1 LTLKGLRVNIY
12 LILLG
17 KQKEVDMTQ
26 ERIASNHE
34 VLPAFYLQGQNNSPY
49 IGMTAGFE
57 SPSLPNSNLNAQHL
71 SPRNYRWYMACRRG
85 LDVVLKRLSEKGLF
99 GKGHIEAYFRDQYR
113 RRLSPHTLNNSFR
126 AIDSFISFI
135 QEGGKACLEDITRQ
149 DIEGWIEHEEDR
161 GMKASTV
168 GVHLA
173 MLKAFLRFMIER
185 GVLHM
190 DLLGRKMSIKVPDAL
205 PRAMDPDDVRRL
217 IAVIEGV
224 RDRAMIMVLLRT
236 GIRVGELLNTIV
248 EDVNLKD
255 RRIEI
260 YESEKTQV
268 GRVVYLGDDAL
279 KALEAWIKVRDPHKT
294 YLFYSQGKRHSISYQ
309 AVRVMFM
316 KHLQKAG
323 ISHKGYT
330 IHCLRHTCA
339 TDLLNAGMR
348 LECVQQLL
356 GHSTIE
362 MTRRYAR
369 LTDRTREEE
378 YFRAMAII
386 ERGEINGDYQ
396 LDSELSAFLEETQLL
411 SSHDQGL
418 HGHP

>member
-1 LTLKGLRVNIY
+1 
-12 LILLG
+12 
-17 KQKEVDMTQ
+17 MTR
-26 ERIASNHE
+26 ERITSNHE
-34 VLPAFYLQGQNNSPY
+34 VLPAFYPQRQNYSPY
-49 IGMTAGFE
+49 VGRTLSFE
-57 SPSLPNSNLNAQHL
+57 SPTLPSSNLNAQHS
-71 SPRNYRWYMACRRG
+71 SPRNYLWHMECRRS
-85 LDVVLKRLSEKGLF
+85 LDILLKRLSEKGLL
-99 GKGHIEAYFRDQYR
+99 GKGHIEAYLRDQYR
-113 RRLSPHTLNNSFR
+113 RRLSPNTLNNSFR

-135 QEGGKACLEDITRQ
+135 QEGGKVRLEDITRQ
-149 DIEGWIEHEEDR
+149 DIEGWIEHEEDK

-168 GVHLA
+168 GMRLA

-185 GVLHM
+185 GVLPM

-217 IAVIEGV
+217 IAVLEGV

-236 GIRVGELLNTIV
+236 GMRIGELLNTIV
-248 EDVNLKD
+248 EDVNLKE

-260 YESEKTQV
+260 YESEKTRV

-279 KALEAWIKVRDPHKT
+279 KALEAWLRARDPHKT
-294 YLFYSQGKRHSISYQ
+294 YLFYSRGKRRHSISYQ

-316 KHLQKAG
+316 KHLEKAG

-396 LDSELSAFLEETQLL
+396 LDSELSAFLEKTQLL
-411 SSHDQGL
+411 SSHDQRL
-418 HGHP
+418 HEHP

>member
-1 LTLKGLRVNIY
+1 
-12 LILLG
+12 
-17 KQKEVDMTQ
+17 MTQ
-26 ERIASNHE
+26 GISTSNHDI
-34 VLPAFYLQGQNNSPY
+34 LPALHSHINAKTLH
-49 IGMTAGFE
+49 ID
-57 SPSLPNSNLNAQHL
+57 LNASVEIDSTPQSHVKPPQKL
-71 SPRNYRWYMACRRG
+71 SPRSYYWHMECRRC
-85 LDVVLKRLSEKGLF
+85 LDMVLKRLSEKGLL

-135 QEGGKACLEDITRQ
+135 QKQGKVHLEGITRQ

-168 GVHLA
+168 GMHLA

-185 GVLHM
+185 GVLPL
-190 DLLGRKMSIKVPDAL
+190 DLLGRKMFIKVPDAL

-217 IAVIEGV
+217 IAVLEGV

-236 GIRVGELLNTIV
+236 GMRIGELLNTIV
-248 EDVNLKD
+248 EDVNLKE

-260 YESEKTQV
+260 YESEKTRV

-279 KALEAWIKVRDPHKT
+279 KALDAWIKVRDPHKS
-294 YLFYSQGKRHSISYQ
+294 YLFYSRGKRRHSISYQ

-316 KHLQKAG
+316 KHLEKAG
-323 ISHKGYT
+323 ISHKGYS

-339 TDLLNAGMR
+339 TELLNAGMR

-386 ERGEINGDYQ
+386 ERGEINGDYK
-396 LDSELSAFLEETQLL
+396 LDSELSAFLEKTQLL
-411 SSHDQGL
+411 SSHDQRL
-418 HGHP
+418 HEHP

>member
-1 LTLKGLRVNIY
+1 
-12 LILLG
+12 
-17 KQKEVDMTQ
+17 MTQ
-26 ERIASNHE
+26 EISTSNHGI
-34 VLPAFYLQGQNNSPY
+34 L
-49 IGMTAGFE
+49 
-57 SPSLPNSNLNAQHL
+57 PSLHSHINANPFYIDLNPSVEIDYNLQSHIKPPQIL
-71 SPRNYRWYMACRRG
+71 SPRSYYWHMECRRS
-85 LDVVLKRLSEKGLF
+85 LDIALKRLSEKGLF
-99 GKGHIEAYFRDQYR
+99 GKDHVEAYFRDQYR
-113 RRLSPHTLNNSFR
+113 RRLSPNTLNNSFR

-135 QEGGKACLEDITRQ
+135 QEGGKVCLEDITRQ

-168 GVHLA
+168 GMGLA
-173 MLKAFLRFMIER
+173 MLKAFLRFLIER
-185 GVLHM
+185 GVLPM
-190 DLLGRKMSIKVPDAL
+190 DLLGRKMSIRVPDAL
-205 PRAMDPDDVRRL
+205 PRAMDPDDVRKL
-217 IAVIEGV
+217 IAALEGV

-236 GIRVGELLNTIV
+236 GMRIGELLNTII
-248 EDVNLKD
+248 EDVNLKE

-260 YESEKTQV
+260 YESEKTRV

-279 KALEAWIKVRDPHKT
+279 KALEAWIKVRDPYKT
-294 YLFYSQGKRHSISYQ
+294 YLFYSRGKRRHSISYQ

-316 KHLQKAG
+316 KRLEKAG

-396 LDSELSAFLEETQLL
+396 LDSELSAFLEKTQLL
-411 SSHDQGL
+411 SSHDQRL
-418 HGHP
+418 HEHT

>member
-1 LTLKGLRVNIY
+1 
-12 LILLG
+12 
-17 KQKEVDMTQ
+17 
-26 ERIASNHE
+26 
-34 VLPAFYLQGQNNSPY
+34 
-49 IGMTAGFE
+49 
-57 SPSLPNSNLNAQHL
+57 
-71 SPRNYRWYMACRRG
+71 MA
-85 LDVVLKRLSEKGLF
+85 LKRLAEKDLV
-99 GKGHIEAYFRDQYR
+99 GKDHIEAYLRDQYR
-113 RRLSPHTLNNSFR
+113 RRLSPDTIKNSLV
-126 AIDSFISFI
+126 AIESFMSFI
-135 QEGGKACLEDITRQ
+135 QEGGKARLEGITRQ
-149 DIEGWIEHEEDR
+149 DIEGWIEHQEDR
-161 GMKASTV
+161 GMKSSTV
-168 GVHLA
+168 SMRLA
-173 MLKAFLRFMIER
+173 MLKAFLRFLIER
-185 GVLHM
+185 GVLPM

-217 IAVIEGV
+217 ITVLEGV

-236 GIRVGELLNTIV
+236 GMRVGELLNTIV
-248 EDVNLKD
+248 EDVNIKEK
-255 RRIEI
+255 RIEI
-260 YESEKTQV
+260 YEGEKTRV
-268 GRVVYLGDDAL
+268 GRVVYLSDDAV
-279 KALEAWIKVRDPHKT
+279 KALEAWLKVRDPHKA

-316 KHLQKAG
+316 KHLEKAG

-386 ERGEINGDYQ
+386 ERGEINGDYK
-396 LDSELSAFLEETQLL
+396 LDSELSAFLEKTQLL
-411 SSHDQGL
+411 SSHNQRL

>member
-1 LTLKGLRVNIY
+1 
-12 LILLG
+12 
-17 KQKEVDMTQ
+17 
-26 ERIASNHE
+26 
-34 VLPAFYLQGQNNSPY
+34 
-49 IGMTAGFE
+49 
-57 SPSLPNSNLNAQHL
+57 
-71 SPRNYRWYMACRRG
+71 MACHRS
-85 LDVVLKRLSEKGLF
+85 LDVVLKRLSEKGLL
-99 GKGHIEAYFRDQYR
+99 GKGHIEAYLRDQYR

-135 QEGGKACLEDITRQ
+135 QEGGETRLEDIKRQ

-168 GVHLA
+168 GMGLA

-190 DLLGRKMSIKVPDAL
+190 DLMGRKMSIKVPDAL
-205 PRAMDPDDVRRL
+205 PRAIDPDDVRRL
-217 IAVIEGV
+217 IAVLEGV
-224 RDRAMIMVLLRT
+224 RDRAIILVLLRT
-236 GIRVGELLNTIV
+236 GMRIGELLNTII
-248 EDVNLKD
+248 EDVNLKE

-260 YESEKTQV
+260 YESEKTRV
-268 GRVVYLGDDAL
+268 GRVVYLSGDAL
-279 KALEAWIKVRDPHKT
+279 KALDAWIKVRDPHKT
-294 YLFYSQGKRHSISYQ
+294 YLFYSRGKRRHSISYQ
-309 AVRVMFM
+309 SVRVMFM
-316 KHLQKAG
+316 KQLEKAG
-323 ISHKGYT
+323 ITHKGYS

-378 YFRAMAII
+378 YFRAMTII
-386 ERGEINGDYQ
+386 ERSEINGDYQ
-396 LDSELSAFLEETQLL
+396 LDSELSALLEKAQLL
-411 SSHDQGL
+411 SSHDQRL

>member
-1 LTLKGLRVNIY
+1 
-12 LILLG
+12 
-17 KQKEVDMTQ
+17 MTQ
-26 ERIASNHE
+26 ERITSNHE
-34 VLPAFYLQGQNNSPY
+34 VLPAFYHHRQNYSPY
-49 IGMTAGFE
+49 VGRTVSFK
-57 SPSLPNSNLNAQHL
+57 SPTLPNSNLNAQHS
-71 SPRNYRWYMACRRG
+71 SPRNYLWHMACRRG
-85 LDVVLKRLSEKGLF
+85 LDIALKRLSEKGLC
-99 GKGHIEAYFRDQYR
+99 GKGDIELYLRDQYR
-113 RRLSPHTLNNSFR
+113 RRLSPNTLNNSFR

-135 QEGGKACLEDITRQ
+135 QEGGKVCLEDITRQ
-149 DIEGWIEHEEDR
+149 DIEGWIEHEEDK
-161 GMKASTV
+161 GIKASTV
-168 GVHLA
+168 SMYLA

-185 GVLHM
+185 GVLPL

-217 IAVIEGV
+217 IAVLEGV

-236 GIRVGELLNTIV
+236 GMRIGELLNTII
-248 EDVNLKD
+248 EDVHLKE
-255 RRIEI
+255 RLIEI

-268 GRVVYLGDDAL
+268 GRVVYLSDDAL
-279 KALEAWIKVRDPHKT
+279 KALEAWLRVRDTHKA
-294 YLFYSQGKRHSISYQ
+294 YLFYSRGKRRHSISYQ

-316 KHLQKAG
+316 KQLEKAG

-378 YFRAMAII
+378 YFMAMAII

-396 LDSELSAFLEETQLL
+396 LDSELSAFKGGRCKLINLT
-411 SSHDQGL
+411 GRVNK
-418 HGHP
+418 